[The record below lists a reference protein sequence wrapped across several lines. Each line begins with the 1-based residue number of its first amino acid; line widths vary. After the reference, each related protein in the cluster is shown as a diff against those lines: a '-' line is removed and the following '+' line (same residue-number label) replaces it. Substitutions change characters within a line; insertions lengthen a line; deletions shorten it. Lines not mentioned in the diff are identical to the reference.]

1 VVTFVLTVTIAHHKL
16 ITLCEGMDH
25 DPGSAQSTIMTNAE
39 RQALAIYEMICATS
53 GGRPLYGYSVE
64 QMSREMADPWPQ
76 AHLGVQRQSG
86 LGTLRHLVERSD
98 L

>member
-1 VVTFVLTVTIAHHKL
+1 
-16 ITLCEGMDH
+16 MDH
-25 DPGSAQSTIMTNAE
+25 DPGSAQSTIMTNAG

-64 QMSREMADPWPQ
+64 QLSREMADPWPQ
-76 AHLGVQRQSG
+76 AHLGFQRQSG

-98 L
+98 LESS